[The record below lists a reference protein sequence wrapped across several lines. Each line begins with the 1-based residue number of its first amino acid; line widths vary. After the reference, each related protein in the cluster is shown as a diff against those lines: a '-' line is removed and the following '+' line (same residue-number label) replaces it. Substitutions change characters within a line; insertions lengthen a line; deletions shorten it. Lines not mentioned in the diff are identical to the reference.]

1 MCHVHRYRAYVSL
14 WSPKIILGIKNMR
27 WNSSKIIDL
36 KCYSCCCRSIL
47 IVALVMAEGMI
58 LKYLGLI
65 AVRWPMNF
73 ILVSV
78 SGSHIDVTLLS
89 LQSSTQSILCWLF
102 RNTSVGFRIPESRG
116 HVMIFETY
124 FFLLFIILLLWFEN
138 HLSFFFLYVHECP
151 GSEIEYILLST
162 FDIRRN
168 RHSEM

>member
-1 MCHVHRYRAYVSL
+1 
-14 WSPKIILGIKNMR
+14 MR
-27 WNSSKIIDL
+27 WNSSKIMDL
-36 KCYSCCCRSIL
+36 MWYSCCCRSIP

-78 SGSHIDVTLLS
+78 YGSRIDVTLLS

-102 RNTSVGFRIPESRG
+102 RNISFGFRIPESRG
-116 HVMIFETY
+116 HIMIFETY

-138 HLSFFFLYVHECP
+138 HLSFFSLCP
-151 GSEIEYILLST
+151 QMPWEWHRIYISKH
-162 FDIRRN
+162 FWY
-168 RHSEM
+168 MQK

>member
-1 MCHVHRYRAYVSL
+1 
-14 WSPKIILGIKNMR
+14 MR
-27 WNSSKIIDL
+27 WNSSKIMDL
-36 KCYSCCCRSIL
+36 MWYSCCCRSIP

-58 LKYLGLI
+58 LTYLGLI

-78 SGSHIDVTLLS
+78 YGSCIDVTLLS

-102 RNTSVGFRIPESRG
+102 RNISFGFRIPESRG
-116 HVMIFETY
+116 HIRIFETY

-138 HLSFFFLYVHECP
+138 HLSFFLYVHKCP
-151 GSEIEYILLST
+151 GSDIEYILVST
-162 FDIRRN
+162 FDICRN